1 MNPSSD
7 HAIFGAPYRP
17 ASGQYDNSKALPV
30 MLERVLDMLDSALL
44 IVDDEGRVEYRNCV
58 ASTLLAR
65 GHGGLTLTGG
75 ALSAKVAKVRDALAQ
90 AIRLA
95 CDGLQPSGLCLPQPG
110 TPPERWLRMV
120 VAPVYFGGAAG
131 GASRAA
137 VWILNTEAP
146 ALPSEELLSALFGL
160 SRAEAR
166 LAIGLLDGAHRGG
179 ARPPC
184 RRRRGDD
191 PLAAPPHLLQDRRAP
206 PGAARRAASQGPG
219 GAART
224 IDSGRGMC
232 WNGA

>member
-30 MLERVLDMLDSALL
+30 MLERVLDMLDCALI

-75 ALSAKVAKVRDALAQ
+75 TLSAKVAKVRDALAQ

-120 VAPVYFGGAAG
+120 VAPVYFGGGAG

-137 VWILNTEAP
+137 VWILNTESP
-146 ALPSEELLSALFGL
+146 ALPSEELLAALFGL

-166 LAIGLLDGAHRGG
+166 LAIGLLMGRTAAEHARHAGVGVATIRSQLHRIFSKTGV
-179 ARPPC
+179 
-184 RRRRGDD
+184 RRQAQ
-191 PLAAPPHLLQDRRAP
+191 LVALLLKVPVVQL
-206 PGAARRAASQGPG
+206 
-219 GAART
+219 
-224 IDSGRGMC
+224 GR
-232 WNGA
+232 

>member
-1 MNPSSD
+1 M
-7 HAIFGAPYRP
+7 FGAPYRP
-17 ASGQYDNSKALPV
+17 APGQYDNSKALPV
-30 MLERVLDMLDSALL
+30 MLERVLDMLDCALI

-65 GHGGLTLTGG
+65 RHGGLTLTGG

-166 LAIGLLDGAHRGG
+166 LAIGLLMGRTAAEHARHAGVGVATIRSQLHRIFSKTGV
-179 ARPPC
+179 
-184 RRRRGDD
+184 RRQAQ
-191 PLAAPPHLLQDRRAP
+191 LIALLLKVPVVQL
-206 PGAARRAASQGPG
+206 
-219 GAART
+219 
-224 IDSGRGMC
+224 GR
-232 WNGA
+232 